1 MSFAVAVRS
10 SRWRFERQSVRR
22 TWQSDEASAQA
33 RTALV
38 PPWVPPPTARMR
50 TLPQSPRYVCN
61 HFLAFCLFPLP
72 QSSFDA
78 MHLPTPKLKALA
90 AATVAVV
97 FPAFFSIAIW
107 RLKPLTSPELV
118 FAAKGWHTLAA
129 SQHFPQQNRSSP
141 SMPLSSPSW
150 PTEPKDNSK
159 PFPTHP
165 LSEDLPQMVQ
175 GVFSDQIDLQIQA
188 TTRFRKL
195 LSKERNP
202 PIEEVIKTGVV
213 SRFVEFLRSPHTLV
227 QFEAA
232 WALTN
237 IASGSAAQT
246 QVVIEAGAVP
256 IFVELLASP
265 EPDVREQAV
274 WALGNIAG
282 DSPQCRDYVLSCGA
296 LKPLLALLGD
306 SRKLSMLRN
315 ATWTLSNFCRGKTPQ
330 PDWNTIAPALPVLS
344 KLVYSLDDEVLIDAC
359 WAISYLSDGS
369 NDKIQAVIEA
379 GIPRRLVEL
388 LMHAS
393 TSVQTPALRSVGN
406 IVTGDDVQTQVI
418 INCGALPCLLSLLSS
433 NKDGI
438 RKEACWTISNIT
450 AGNSTQIQAVV
461 DANIIPPLIHLLSN
475 GDLKTRKEACWAISN
490 ATSGGLQKPD
500 QIRYLVAQGCI
511 KPLCDLLGCPDNKI
525 IQVALDGL
533 ENILKVGD
541 LDKQAAGDAPDAIN
555 RYALF
560 IEECGG
566 MEKIHECQTN
576 ANEEIYMKAYNIIEK
591 YFSDEDENA
600 DDGMAQAQGPNGTFG
615 FGAGANGGQGGAAPF
630 NFSNTNE
637 NESMEM

>member
-1 MSFAVAVRS
+1 MGTPQQLRLPLDQPRLITPVPYLKIPNRTSPNANMADRYIP
-10 SRWRFERQSVRR
+10 EHRR
-22 TWQSDEASAQA
+22 TTFKAKNTFKPEELRRRREEQQVEIRKAKREENLAKRRGITGGDGSRPGASLGAEPDSDDD
-33 RTALV
+33 TA
-38 PPWVPPPTARMR
+38 
-50 TLPQSPRYVCN
+50 
-61 HFLAFCLFPLP
+61 
-72 QSSFDA
+72 
-78 MHLPTPKLKALA
+78 
-90 AATVAVV
+90 
-97 FPAFFSIAIW
+97 
-107 RLKPLTSPELV
+107 
-118 FAAKGWHTLAA
+118 
-129 SQHFPQQNRSSP
+129 
-141 SMPLSSPSW
+141 
-150 PTEPKDNSK
+150 PTESQLN
-159 PFPTHP
+159 
-165 LSEDLPQMVQ
+165 EDLPQMVA
-175 GVFSDQIDLQIQA
+175 GVFSEQIDLQIQA
-188 TTRFRKL
+188 TTKFRKL

-213 SRFVEFLRSPHTLV
+213 SRFVTFLRSPHTLV

-237 IASGSAAQT
+237 IASGSAQQT

-256 IFVELLASP
+256 IFVELLGSH

-282 DSPQCRDYVLSCGA
+282 DSPSCRDYVLSCGA
-296 LKPLLALLGD
+296 LKPLLNLLGD

-330 PDWNTIAPALPVLS
+330 PDWATIAPALPILA

-359 WAISYLSDGS
+359 WAVSYLSDGS

-379 GIPRRLVEL
+379 GIPRRLTEL

-406 IVTGDDVQTQVI
+406 IVTGDDLQTQII

-433 NKDGI
+433 TKDGI

-450 AGNSTQIQAVV
+450 AGNAGQIQSVI
-461 DANIIPPLIHLLSN
+461 DANLIPPLIHLLQH

-490 ATSGGLQKPD
+490 ATSGGLQKPE
-500 QIRYLVAQGCI
+500 QIRYLVTQGCI

-533 ENILKVGD
+533 ENILKIGD
-541 LDKQAAGDAPDAIN
+541 LDKQAAEGSGEAVN

-560 IEECGG
+560 IEDCGG
-566 MEKIHECQTN
+566 MEKIHECQNN
-576 ANEEIYMKAYNIIEK
+576 ANGEIYLKAYKIIEQ
-591 YFSDEDENA
+591 YFSDEDENV
-600 DDGMAQAQGPNGTFG
+600 DEGMAQPEGANGAFG
-615 FGAGANGGQGGAAPF
+615 FGGQQQQQQQQSGCFNFANGGD
-630 NFSNTNE
+630 
-637 NESMEM
+637 SMDM